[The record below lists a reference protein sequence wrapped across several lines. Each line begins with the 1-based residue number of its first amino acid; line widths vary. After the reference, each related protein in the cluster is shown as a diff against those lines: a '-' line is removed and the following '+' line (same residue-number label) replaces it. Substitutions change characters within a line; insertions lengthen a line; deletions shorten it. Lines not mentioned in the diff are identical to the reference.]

1 MTVSRYAYGSI
12 VLISVLLL
20 GCFMF
25 GCQPSSGVS
34 MTRSYTATDFF
45 QGPQLAMAEAIE
57 RNDMEAL
64 RQGVER
70 GIDLHARGDR
80 QITLMWFALLQE
92 NTDAI
97 RTLVELGVHPNES
110 PVEGGGT
117 PLGQALRKPGT
128 EYLNAM
134 LDGGLSPNDSA
145 GNDGNDT
152 GYPLIFSTITS
163 GTLEHIKLLVE
174 RGADIHYR
182 LNDGKGSSPFDSS
195 TTGTKPEIAMYLL
208 EQGADPNIR
217 LRTGVTPAWGVHLK
231 IQDIQPGPMRDQFI
245 QLRDMMIERGVEFPP
260 LSPIEMREQM
270 RAEGLTPVIPR
281 GHER

>member
-1 MTVSRYAYGSI
+1 MS
-12 VLISVLLL
+12 
-20 GCFMF
+20 
-25 GCQPSSGVS
+25 
-34 MTRSYTATDFF
+34 RSYTATDFF

-64 RQGVER
+64 RQGAEH
-70 GIDLHARGDR
+70 GIDLHARGDK

-145 GNDGNDT
+145 GNDGSDT
-152 GYPLIFSTITS
+152 GYPLIFRAITS

-174 RGADIHYR
+174 HGVDIHYR
-182 LNDGKGSSPFDSS
+182 LDDGKGSNPFDIS

-208 EQGADPNIR
+208 EQGADPHIH
-217 LRTGVTPAWGVHLK
+217 LSTGVTTAWGVHLK
-231 IQDIQPGPMRDQFI
+231 IRDLQPGPMRDQFI

-260 LSPIEMREQM
+260 PSPIEVREQM
-270 RAEGLTPVIPR
+270 RAEGLTPVVPS
-281 GHER
+281 GLER

>member
-1 MTVSRYAYGSI
+1 MS
-12 VLISVLLL
+12 
-20 GCFMF
+20 
-25 GCQPSSGVS
+25 
-34 MTRSYTATDFF
+34 RSYTATDFF
-45 QGPQLAMAEAIE
+45 QGPQLEMAEAIE

-64 RQGVER
+64 RQGPEQ
-70 GIDLHARGDR
+70 GIDLHARGDK

-117 PLGQALRKPGT
+117 PLGQALRKSGT
-128 EYLNAM
+128 EYLKAM

-163 GTLEHIKLLVE
+163 GTLAHIKLLVE

-182 LNDGKGSSPFDSS
+182 LNNGKGSSPLDSS
-195 TTGTKPEIAMYLL
+195 ATGTKPEVAIYLL
-208 EQGADPNIR
+208 EQGAEPNIR
-217 LRTGVTPAWGVHLK
+217 LRTGVTTAWRVHNRLSNRS
-231 IQDIQPGPMRDQFI
+231 GSVREGFA

-260 LSPIEMREQM
+260 PSPIEVREQM

-281 GHER
+281 GHDR

>member
-1 MTVSRYAYGSI
+1 
-12 VLISVLLL
+12 
-20 GCFMF
+20 
-25 GCQPSSGVS
+25 

-64 RQGVER
+64 RQGAER
-70 GIDLHARGDR
+70 GIDLHARGDK

-128 EYLNAM
+128 EYLKAM

-152 GYPLIFSTITS
+152 GYPLIFRTLTS

-174 RGADIHYR
+174 RGADINYR
-182 LNDGKGSSPFDSS
+182 LNDGKDSSPFDSS
-195 TTGTKPEIAMYLL
+195 ATGTKPEIAMYLL
-208 EQGADPNIR
+208 KQGAEPNIR
-217 LRTGVTPAWGVHLK
+217 LPTGVTTAWRIHNRLSNRS
-231 IQDIQPGPMRDQFI
+231 GPVREGFAQV
-245 QLRDMMIERGVEFPP
+245 RDMMIERGVEFPP
-260 LSPIEMREQM
+260 PSPLEVREQM
-270 RAEGLTPVIPR
+270 RAEGLTPVVPS
-281 GHER
+281 GLER

>member
-1 MTVSRYAYGSI
+1 
-12 VLISVLLL
+12 
-20 GCFMF
+20 
-25 GCQPSSGVS
+25 

-45 QGPQLAMAEAIE
+45 QGPQLEMAEAIE

-64 RQGVER
+64 RQGAEH
-70 GIDLHARGDR
+70 GIDLHARGDK

-134 LDGGLSPNDSA
+134 LDGGLSPNDAA
-145 GNDGNDT
+145 GNDGRDT
-152 GYPLIFSTITS
+152 GYPLIFSTLIS

-182 LNDGKGSSPFDSS
+182 LDDGKGSNPFDSS
-195 TTGTKPEIAMYLL
+195 TLGTKPEVAMYLL
-208 EQGADPNIR
+208 EQGADPTIR
-217 LRTGVTPAWGVHLK
+217 LSTGVTPAWGVHLK
-231 IQDIQPGPMRDQFI
+231 IQDIQPGPMRDHFI

-260 LSPIEMREQM
+260 PSPLEVREQM
-270 RAEGLTPVIPR
+270 RAEGLTPVVPF
-281 GHER
+281 GHDR